1 MFMQFLLHRTL
12 PGFLSPPPLDYN
24 LTMLDRRLPPPFLL
38 QCLCLAL
45 SLPPILSPAFAQKP
59 PPSGRILLMPRTMVS
74 GDRATLA
81 VLDVNGRL
89 TPSANVVFSNG
100 DRLTTDAT
108 GRALFV
114 APLNPGV
121 IFGSIVGRE
130 GRVPVTI
137 LSPDETAVAG
147 IAVDSIPRF
156 ATLTDRFEIA
166 GRGFCGG
173 ADANQITISGEP
185 AFVLASSPTSLVVL
199 PPLELEPG
207 RASVDISC
215 AKRYGPPLEVVF
227 LALNL
232 EADSSPLLPG
242 VHRQLSVHVRGT
254 TSKITLE
261 AKNLAPDIAEL
272 TGGNP
277 LRVSS
282 SGGEENVA
290 RFEVVGRKRGSFLV
304 SIRLLSSAQ
313 RAR

>member
-1 MFMQFLLHRTL
+1 MTPRS
-12 PGFLSPPPLDYN
+12 FLSPPPLDYN
-24 LTMLDRRLPPPFLL
+24 LTMLDRRLPPPFVLR
-38 QCLCLAL
+38 CLCLAL
-45 SLPPILSPAFAQKP
+45 TLPFILVSAFGQQSP
-59 PPSGRILLMPRTMVS
+59 SHGRILLLPRTMVS

-81 VLDVNGRL
+81 VLDINGRL
-89 TPSANVVFSNG
+89 TPGATVVFSNG

-121 IFGSIVGRE
+121 ILGSIVGRE

-137 LSPDETAVAG
+137 LSPDGSAATAIEVTA
-147 IAVDSIPRF
+147 IPKF
-156 ATLTDRFEIA
+156 ASLTDRFEIA

-173 ADANQITISGEP
+173 ADANQITISGAP

-199 PPLELEPG
+199 PPPELEPG

-215 AKRYGPPLEVVF
+215 AKRYGPPLEVIFV
-227 LALNL
+227 ALNL

-254 TSKITLE
+254 TSKISLE

-290 RFEVVGRKRGSFLV
+290 HFEVVGRKRGNFLI
-304 SIRLLSSAQ
+304 SIRLLSP
-313 RAR
+313 RAVPH

>member
-1 MFMQFLLHRTL
+1 
-12 PGFLSPPPLDYN
+12 
-24 LTMLDRRLPPPFLL
+24 MLDRRLPPPLVL

-45 SLPPILSPAFAQKP
+45 TLPPVLSPAFAQKP
-59 PPSGRILLMPRTMVS
+59 PSPPSARILLMPRTMVS

-89 TPSANVVFSNG
+89 APGANVVFSNG

-137 LSPDETAVAG
+137 LSPDETAVTG

-156 ATLTDRFEIA
+156 ATLTDRFDIA

-242 VHRQLSVHVRGT
+242 VHRQLSVRVRGT

-261 AKNLAPDIAEL
+261 ARNLAPDIAEL

-304 SIRLLSSAQ
+304 SIRLLSP
-313 RAR
+313 RAASH

>member
-1 MFMQFLLHRTL
+1 
-12 PGFLSPPPLDYN
+12 
-24 LTMLDRRLPPPFLL
+24 MLDRRLPPPLVL

-45 SLPPILSPAFAQKP
+45 TLPPVLSPAFAQKP
-59 PPSGRILLMPRTMVS
+59 PSPPSARILLMPRTMVS

-89 TPSANVVFSNG
+89 APGANVVFSNG

-137 LSPDETAVAG
+137 LSPDETAVTG

-156 ATLTDRFEIA
+156 ATLTDRFDIA

-277 LRVSS
+277 FRVSS

-290 RFEVVGRKRGSFLV
+290 HFEVVGRKRGSFLI
-304 SIRLLSSAQ
+304 SIRLLSPHA
-313 RAR
+313 APH